1 MGLKFADVFKDN
13 IADLQAEMWYIT
25 YEVNWDQKDE
35 CIKFKLGKEEIQA
48 EQVMGF
54 FLGRMHRMFDN
65 ANIYLRNLI
74 ALSIPP
80 YSTHVERKAYKLA
93 AEIAGYQCL
102 GVVPD
107 NTATALAY
115 QWNMK
120 ICRLPP
126 QTVCFVNV
134 GQSHTSFTVAN
145 I

>member
-54 FLGRMHRMFDN
+54 FLGRMHRMFNN

-80 YSTHVERKAYKLA
+80 
-93 AEIAGYQCL
+93 
-102 GVVPD
+102 
-107 NTATALAY
+107 
-115 QWNMK
+115 
-120 ICRLPP
+120 
-126 QTVCFVNV
+126 
-134 GQSHTSFTVAN
+134 
-145 I
+145 